1 MVPYFFMTACR
12 YAFLRSASAR
22 RSAVY
27 ERADWLG
34 KPCITVRDDALR
46 SRRQVDVVCD
56 LYERDGWSICHED
69 EENFLGFVF
78 FLDDAS

>member
-1 MVPYFFMTACR
+1 MTTDKPPAPM
-12 YAFLRSASAR
+12 AR
-22 RSAVY
+22 AELITELAGAGVAY
-27 ERADWLG
+27 ERDNWLG

-56 LYERDGWSICHED
+56 LYERGGWSVCHED

-78 FLDDAS
+78 F